1 MNFETITKDTT
12 CNCLEGV
19 AEDTI
24 STFARVL
31 YKEKA
36 SEKDFYS
43 KWDKGARDTDC
54 EKVCG
59 LKGVSVSKV
68 CDEEVKNKIVS
79 YYSDIFKIS
88 PNYKRGVLIFKI
100 KKGAGVIKPTPSRNN
115 PYHNDL
121 YKSDAFALSAVE
133 EVETCYL
140 KPVSV

>member
-1 MNFETITKDTT
+1 MTFENVTKDTT
-12 CNCLEGV
+12 CNCLVGSS
-19 AEDTI
+19 EDTD

-31 YKEKA
+31 FKEKPTD
-36 SEKDFYS
+36 KDFYS
-43 KWDKGARDTDC
+43 KWDKGNIDTDC

-68 CDEEVKNKIVS
+68 GDETVKNKIVS

-88 PNYKRGVLIFKI
+88 PNYKRGVLIFKL
-100 KKGAGVIKPTPSRNN
+100 KKDAGVIKPTPSRGN

-121 YKSDAFALSAVE
+121 YKSDTFSLSSVE